1 MASVLAVD
9 QYSRF
14 MTEMFDER
22 EMIGVPTMF
31 QSFFGRPEHGSKTI
45 YSPNASVVEIDILR
59 GNERIAALIERGSD
73 ARQIRGKKKDATAQ
87 EYTNF
92 ARVYPL
98 AEETSNIGAKELIN
112 RTAGEN
118 PYAMKAQIDRLR
130 TKALEY
136 HLEHMRRFTRL
147 FEYLAASSILT
158 GKQPAIIGTTNT
170 DLIYDFRRNGSN
182 FITVTT
188 PWDASPT
195 NGDAI
200 NDIDTGCRQLRISA
214 KVLPNMALMSED
226 VMKAFLD
233 NTEVYKLSNKLHYD
247 IITVSPSN
255 PVPES
260 LMPLVKGGATCRGL
274 LITPAGYQLWLFT
287 YIGIYTDSN
296 GDPQNYMPNG
306 TFLLA
311 YYGARCDRYFG
322 PGEAL
327 PVDSQTAAWYQ
338 EMFGFNMMNPPLPP
352 NIQNASDVLSPAM
365 FYNDAFKTG
374 ENKHITIRT
383 QTAPIFATTMTDAF
397 VVLKGVTETSS

>member
-1 MASVLAVD
+1 MASVQAVD

-22 EMIGVPTMF
+22 SIIGVTTVF

-98 AEETSNIGAKELIN
+98 AEETANIGAKELIN

-118 PYAMKAQIDRLR
+118 PYMMKAQLDRLR

-147 FEYLAASSILT
+147 FEYLAMKSILT
-158 GKQPAIIGTTNT
+158 GKMPAILGTTNT
-170 DLIYDFRRNGSN
+170 DLIYDFRRNGDN
-182 FITVTT
+182 FITVTKA
-188 PWDASPT
+188 WDQTGSKP
-195 NGDAI
+195 I
-200 NDIDTGCRQLRISA
+200 EDIDNGSRVMRING
-214 KVLPNMALMSED
+214 KVKPNVLLMAED
-226 VMKAFLD
+226 VMTAFLK
-233 NTEVYKLSNKLHYD
+233 NTETLTLSNKLNYN
-247 IITVSPSN
+247 IITVGPN
-255 PVPES
+255 QPVPPQ
-260 LMPLVKGGATCRGL
+260 LMPLINGGATCRGL
-274 LITPAGYQLWLFT
+274 LITPAGYELWLMT
-287 YIGIYTDSN
+287 YIGIYTDDN
-296 GDPQNYMPNG
+296 GDPQDFLPKG
-306 TFLLA
+306 TALLA

-338 EMFGFNMMNPPLPP
+338 EMFGFNMMAPPVPP
-352 NIQNASDVLSPAM
+352 NINNAQDIISPAM

-397 VVLKGVTETSS
+397 VVLSGVTTISS

>member
-1 MASVLAVD
+1 MASVQAVD

-22 EMIGVPTMF
+22 QIIGVPTMF
-31 QSFFGRPEHGSKTI
+31 QSFFGRPDHGSKTI

-59 GNERIAALIERGSD
+59 GNERLAALIERGSD

-92 ARVYPL
+92 ARQYPL

-136 HLEHMRRFTRL
+136 HLEHMRRFTRM
-147 FEYLAASSILT
+147 FEYLAAQSILT
-158 GKQPAIIGTTNT
+158 GKQPAIIGTTNS
-170 DLIYDFRRNGSN
+170 DFIYDFRRNGDN
-182 FITVTT
+182 FITVPTA
-188 PWDASPT
+188 WDQASTAKPVT
-195 NGDAI
+195 
-200 NDIDTGCRQLRISA
+200 DIDGAARVMRINA
-214 KVLPNMALMSED
+214 KVKPNVMFMAGD
-226 VMKAFLD
+226 VANALLLNDEF
-233 NTEVYKLSNKLHYD
+233 YKMSNKLHYS
-247 IITVSPSN
+247 IIQVGPN
-255 PVPES
+255 QPVPKE
-260 LMPLVKGGATCRGL
+260 LMPLIDGGATCRGL
-274 LITPAGYQLWLFT
+274 LITPEGYEIWLMT
-287 YIGIYTDSN
+287 YIGIYTDDN
-296 GDPQNYMPNG
+296 GDPQDYLPKG
-306 TFLLA
+306 TAFLA

-352 NIQNASDVLSPAM
+352 KINNADSIISPAM

-397 VVLKGVTETSS
+397 VVLSGLTTVSP